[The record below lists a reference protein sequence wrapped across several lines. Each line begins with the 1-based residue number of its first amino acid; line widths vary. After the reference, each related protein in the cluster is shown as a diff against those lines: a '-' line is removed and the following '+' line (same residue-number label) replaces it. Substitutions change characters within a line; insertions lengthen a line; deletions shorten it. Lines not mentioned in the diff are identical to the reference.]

1 MQHFDPN
8 ALIWLPLIILVV
20 MCAAYGI
27 LWLCNW
33 AIPEHDFEAID
44 ISDLEIMD
52 KIARHGCKAVDC
64 DQFCNIAG
72 CRADRLY
79 ADKVIGL
86 KRRGKI

>member
-27 LWLCNW
+27 LWICNW
-33 AIPEHDFEAID
+33 AIPECDFDDSD
-44 ISDLEIMD
+44 ISDLEIMMR
-52 KIARHGCKAVDC
+52 IARQGCRAVEC
-64 DQFCNIAG
+64 DRFCDLAG

-79 ADKVIGL
+79 ADKAMGL
-86 KRRGKI
+86 KRRGKL